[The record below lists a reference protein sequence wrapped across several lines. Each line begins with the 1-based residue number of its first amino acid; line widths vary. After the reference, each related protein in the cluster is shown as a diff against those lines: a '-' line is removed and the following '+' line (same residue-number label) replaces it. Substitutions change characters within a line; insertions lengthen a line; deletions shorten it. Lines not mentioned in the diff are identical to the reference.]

1 MTRLREQHEAGPA
14 RGPLSRPARGPLSN
28 SVRARGR
35 LVVSALAA
43 GVLLALA
50 SCGGGGGSN
59 PLGNPSTVENPPI
72 TGGQR
77 LSFAYFQK
85 CINPIFIARLQ
96 IPGSSSTNTCAGSG
110 CHDTVTGTGGAFRVV
125 PAAQPVDV
133 LDPAQTPDAI
143 RASDMY
149 KNFYSAQGETVL
161 GSTTQSR
168 LLAKPLLL
176 NVLHGGGLIFA
187 SEDDPNAKLIKYWIS
202 HPVPLGQDEF
212 STATYSMF
220 TPADPNTGTCN
231 TQ

>member
-1 MTRLREQHEAGPA
+1 MTPPLRLKHNVL
-14 RGPLSRPARGPLSN
+14 PLA
-28 SVRARGR
+28 V
-35 LVVSALAA
+35 ALLCA
-43 GVLLALA
+43 ALA
-50 SCGGGGGSN
+50 SCGGGNSN
-59 PLGNPSTVENPPI
+59 PLDNPSPIENPP
-72 TGGQR
+72 GASGQR

-85 CINPIFIARLQ
+85 CINPIFIAQLQ

-176 NVLHGGGLIFA
+176 NVLHGGGQIFLNA
-187 SEDDPNAKLIKYWIS
+187 DDPNAKLIEYWIS
-202 HPVPLGQDEF
+202 HPAPMGADEF

-220 TPADPNTGTCN
+220 TPADPATGTCN

>member
-1 MTRLREQHEAGPA
+1 MTPPLRLKHNVL
-14 RGPLSRPARGPLSN
+14 PLA
-28 SVRARGR
+28 V
-35 LVVSALAA
+35 ALLCA
-43 GVLLALA
+43 ALA
-50 SCGGGGGSN
+50 SCGGGNSN
-59 PLGNPSTVENPPI
+59 PLDNPSPIENPP
-72 TGGQR
+72 GASGQR

-85 CINPIFIARLQ
+85 CINPIFIAQLT
-96 IPGSSSTNTCAGSG
+96 IPGSTATNTCAGSG

-176 NVLHGGGLIFA
+176 NVLHGGGQIFLNA
-187 SEDDPNAKLIKYWIS
+187 DDPNAKLIEYWIS
-202 HPVPLGQDEF
+202 HPAPMGADEF

-220 TPADPNTGTCN
+220 TPADPATGTCN